1 MPFPPL
7 SLHQRISSPGRDL
20 FGKKKSTGVPAH
32 TELTSKSGGEKA
44 GPSREEQKPYSEV
57 KWRSGDPG
65 KSSWLSVPKPQ
76 DSEGVRRSSSMDS
89 ARHLHGKDEGKKE
102 IQFTLSLTPEA
113 ILVIQKRNIEKQMM
127 AKQQKCC
134 ASADFRHRR
143 VFPSKKAHGS
153 SNKGSAPVAKAESVE
168 QDITAIVKISLLN
181 DQYKYDD
188 VEYEDEDGDV
198 DETVVRKCKEW
209 LKGVENAAALGERHL
224 EAYRN
229 MHRLR
234 KAPCRR
240 YAALLSDKVSS
251 QSALLQQ
258 REEAA
263 RGKSESEAQQVERLC
278 HRHRAPKQGRPAL
291 CLCLSVCLLFSSSL
305 KQKKLSFSKL
315 LHDDSYLKPLP
326 KTSYYLNK
334 QGLHGGL
341 FSVDPPGGES
351 CLLTILEH
359 ESGSGEGFAELI
371 FGGSHEG
378 AKLSKCFPRLLD
390 RETDSLSWQEE
401 RGNQDL
407 TLPSV
412 DSKQGKASQ
421 TNQAPLCSPKQQ
433 SSVRKD
439 RPSCS
444 PPLRRVTSARNP
456 CLETL
461 VWDTATCCRKNT

>member
-44 GPSREEQKPYSEV
+44 GSDREKQSSPWTTANLRNLGRKANREKSKSPTQKS
-57 KWRSGDPG
+57 SGGQDTQG

-113 ILVIQKRNIEKQMM
+113 ILVIQKRNLEKQMM

-209 LKGVENAAALGERHL
+209 LKGVENAAALG
-224 EAYRN
+224 
-229 MHRLR
+229 
-234 KAPCRR
+234 KV
-240 YAALLSDKVSS
+240 DKR
-251 QSALLQQ
+251 SALP
-258 REEAA
+258 
-263 RGKSESEAQQVERLC
+263 
-278 HRHRAPKQGRPAL
+278 H
-291 CLCLSVCLLFSSSL
+291 L
-305 KQKKLSFSKL
+305 K
-315 LHDDSYLKPLP
+315 
-326 KTSYYLNK
+326 
-334 QGLHGGL
+334 G
-341 FSVDPPGGES
+341 
-351 CLLTILEH
+351 C
-359 ESGSGEGFAELI
+359 
-371 FGGSHEG
+371 
-378 AKLSKCFPRLLD
+378 
-390 RETDSLSWQEE
+390 
-401 RGNQDL
+401 
-407 TLPSV
+407 
-412 DSKQGKASQ
+412 
-421 TNQAPLCSPKQQ
+421 
-433 SSVRKD
+433 
-439 RPSCS
+439 
-444 PPLRRVTSARNP
+444 
-456 CLETL
+456 
-461 VWDTATCCRKNT
+461 

>member
-1 MPFPPL
+1 MFHILGGWSSLNQFDCNTAERRCEENMSLMSLIASGSYWKWWNDITTVFSWLCLVLLLTTPSCQLHHKAARPQCSPVELRSVWTTGALQLSPPPCWIMPAEKRRSSLCAALPHHLHFVHLYVFVSWSLPAARMPFPPL

-44 GPSREEQKPYSEV
+44 GSDREKQSSPWTTANLRNLGRKAHREKSKSPTQKS
-57 KWRSGDPG
+57 SGGQETQG

-209 LKGVENAAALGERHL
+209 LKGVENAAALGEVDKRSALPHL
-224 EAYRN
+224 KGCWHMTFELFI
-229 MHRLR
+229 LR
-234 KAPCRR
+234 KRWWTHDKCAPM
-240 YAALLSDKVSS
+240 
-251 QSALLQQ
+251 
-258 REEAA
+258 
-263 RGKSESEAQQVERLC
+263 
-278 HRHRAPKQGRPAL
+278 
-291 CLCLSVCLLFSSSL
+291 
-305 KQKKLSFSKL
+305 
-315 LHDDSYLKPLP
+315 
-326 KTSYYLNK
+326 
-334 QGLHGGL
+334 
-341 FSVDPPGGES
+341 
-351 CLLTILEH
+351 
-359 ESGSGEGFAELI
+359 
-371 FGGSHEG
+371 
-378 AKLSKCFPRLLD
+378 
-390 RETDSLSWQEE
+390 
-401 RGNQDL
+401 
-407 TLPSV
+407 
-412 DSKQGKASQ
+412 
-421 TNQAPLCSPKQQ
+421 
-433 SSVRKD
+433 
-439 RPSCS
+439 
-444 PPLRRVTSARNP
+444 
-456 CLETL
+456 
-461 VWDTATCCRKNT
+461 